1 MLGMSVRKFAMLTV
15 ATALLGAVGGAV
27 QAAPTT
33 ATQATSKPMDFT
45 VRAETL
51 PLSPGAQV
59 MKWDAAK
66 GRWGVTLNLQQP
78 EARAAGPVYALGG
91 VDNKKA
97 RLLKDT
103 GLVGLAAVDAF
114 RT

>member
-1 MLGMSVRKFAMLTV
+1 VVVSAAFPSRSPSAGPP
-15 ATALLGAVGGAV
+15 LGAIRLAIL
-27 QAAPTT
+27 
-33 ATQATSKPMDFT
+33 
-45 VRAETL
+45 VRR
-51 PLSPGAQV
+51 V
-59 MKWDAAK
+59 K
-66 GRWGVTLNLQQP
+66 GPIYV
-78 EARAAGPVYALGG
+78 LGG